1 MNNHSKKI
9 TFKAMMVL
17 SILLLQI
24 STQKPNSEGHSRAA
38 DTHMELYA
46 SWNSCKKHKEL
57 KES

>member
-1 MNNHSKKI
+1 
-9 TFKAMMVL
+9 MMVL